1 MSSPVL
7 ICELEHA
14 LDGGSAVDRGVAL
27 TEHGHHLLVLGDPG
41 DNKQEVTEVET
52 KVKSPVTNVLP

>member
-14 LDGGSAVDRGVAL
+14 LYGGPAVDRGVAL
-27 TEHGHHLLVLGDPG
+27 TEHGHHLLVLGDS
-41 DNKQEVTEVET
+41 DNKQEVIEVE
-52 KVKSPVTNVLP
+52 KNVKSPVTNVLP